1 MDMAAAAAEEG
12 GAPLRTRYIKK
23 RALRN
28 KSLSVSFDE
37 KDLKD
42 FIGGFHK
49 RKKKRRKEALL
60 QQEEAGRRKR
70 IELRKKRKLEREFVM
85 SGGVPVDPSAVT
97 AKSDE
102 EDEQDEQNEDSE
114 PVASVSGT
122 MMYDN
127 DDVQVIVTTSEISR
141 EEVLPADKY
150 EVEHAPSETGKQ
162 KIPVVRKKQLKK
174 APVKRSRPKIQRK
187 REKRKGNSKE
197 KRR

>member
-1 MDMAAAAAEEG
+1 MDAAAAEEG
-12 GAPLRTRYIKK
+12 GAPLRTRHIKK

-42 FIGGFHK
+42 FVGGFHK
-49 RKKKRRKEALL
+49 RKKKRRKEALQ

-70 IELRKKRKLEREFVM
+70 IELRKKRKMEREFVM
-85 SGGVPVDPSAVT
+85 SGGAPTDSGAAI

-102 EDEQDEQNEDSE
+102 ELEHEEDSE

-141 EEVLPADKY
+141 DEVLPADKS
-150 EVEHAPSETGKQ
+150 EVGRAPSMEGSEMSKQ
-162 KIPVVRKKQLKK
+162 KTPVIRKKQLKK
-174 APVKRSRPKIQRK
+174 APMKRSRPKTQRK
-187 REKRKGNSKE
+187 RDKRKGNKKE
-197 KRR
+197 KRH